1 MHSLPYY
8 DVVGKEVRA
17 EERGREVGAEGR
29 CRDCGRRV
37 AGGWLSGRQA
47 ADRRRTG
54 EGRRRAETE
63 VEEREK
69 EWRGLTCETHIVVGP
84 T

>member
-8 DVVGKEVRA
+8 DVVGKDRA

-37 AGGWLSGRQA
+37 AGGWQA